1 MGNRQW
7 AKVKIKDKVNQIITT
22 SDGSHTIYVPSMNEH
37 YHSIHGAVQEST
49 FIFINN
55 GFDFCKADPLHIF
68 EVGFG
73 TGLNAL
79 LTAIRSMEG
88 ARQVTY
94 TTIEK
99 YPLPVEVT
107 DALNHSRFAGTEGAN
122 VFRSIHSSPW
132 DTSTSITKNFI
143 LNKICGD
150 LKEDTL
156 NGSYDII
163 YFDAFGP
170 DKQPELWTR
179 EIFEKIAGVTKKGGL
194 FVTYSAKGEVKRNLM
209 ACGFGVTLLPG
220 PPGKRQMIRAMKI

>member
-1 MGNRQW
+1 VGNRQW

-55 GFDFCKADPLHIF
+55 GLLYCNADPIHIF
-68 EVGFG
+68 EFGFG

-79 LTAIRSMEG
+79 LTAIKSMEG
-88 ARQVTY
+88 TRQVNY

-99 YPLPVEVT
+99 YPLPVEIT
-107 DALNHSRFAGTEGAN
+107 DVLNHSRFAGPEGAN

-132 DTSTSITKNFI
+132 NTNTSITKNFM
-143 LNKICGD
+143 LNKISGD
-150 LKEDTL
+150 LTEEML
-156 NGSYDII
+156 NGSYDLI

-170 DKQPELWTR
+170 DKQPDIWT
-179 EIFEKIAGVTKKGGL
+179 ISVFEKISDITAKGGI
-194 FVTYSAKGEVKRNLM
+194 FVTYSAKGEVKRLLKST
-209 ACGFGVTLLPG
+209 GFMVTLLPG
-220 PPGKRQMIRAMKI
+220 PPWKREIIRAIKQ